1 MMGSTIRPGMT
12 QSDATEN
19 PVARARGGIAND
31 SATRI
36 PGPSIASDAEIAQF
50 TPTATMMLGARAN
63 ATAATDVA
71 IATLARNRM
80 RPRMSPMNLR
90 VTIRDPNTRP
100 TNANGSAMAEAM
112 PRARSSSPNSCSYSN
127 DASATNPMSAV
138 ARNGRLHQI
147 RLRLS
152 IFWTV
157 RQLSAY
163 EGTVSSVAITS
174 WLAPV
179 ACRSQRPRTGS
190 RSRNATTAKTM
201 VGITK
206 TRNGTR
212 HPNAYANNPAD
223 SGPTN
228 EPTALAARCVLNTLL
243 RELIG

>member
-36 PGPSIASDAEIAQF
+36 PGPSIASDAEITQF
-50 TPTATMMLGARAN
+50 TPTAMMMLGARAN

-112 PRARSSSPNSCSYSN
+112 PRARSSRPNSCSYIS
-127 DASATNPMSAV
+127 DANATNPISAV

-147 RLRLS
+147 RFRLS
-152 IFWTV
+152 IFCTV
-157 RQLSAY
+157 LQLSAY
-163 EGTVSSVAITS
+163 DGTVSSVPITS
-174 WLAPV
+174 SLAPV
-179 ACRSQRPRTGS
+179 ACRSHRPRTGS
-190 RSRNATTAKTM
+190 RSLSAIRAKTM
-201 VGITK
+201 VGMTN
-206 TRNGTR
+206 TRNGVR
-212 HPNAYANNPAD
+212 QPNAYANNPAD
-223 SGPTN
+223 NGPMN
-228 EPTALAARCVLNTLL
+228 EPT
-243 RELIG
+243 